1 MLITESIPNQ
11 KISITV
17 DFVQPFAARNVNE
30 FTLESAGDSTNV
42 TWDFTGAYVY
52 VLQVMTVFVSMDRI
66 MGRHFETGLENL
78 KRVAER

>member
-1 MLITESIPNQ
+1 MIPNQ

-17 DFVQPFAARNVNE
+17 DFVKPFAARNVNE
-30 FTLESAGDSTNV
+30 FTLEPAGDSTNV